1 MNMSQ
6 LARNTH
12 PLGPK
17 LIGIVG
23 AAVALAIVVTF
34 MSVPFLVRREPP
46 AIGDYR
52 LGALMAS
59 PDVKL
64 FPNGT
69 FLLTLTFK
77 DGAGELA
84 DANSISVTAQMAGM
98 PPNSIEI
105 SKVSRGVYR
114 GAGLFPMPGRWVF
127 RVQTPDGTVEIPA
140 GSPGSF

>member
-1 MNMSQ
+1 MNMTQ

-23 AAVALAIVVTF
+23 AAVALAIIVAF
-34 MSVPFLVRREPP
+34 MSVPFLVRQDPP

-52 LGALMAS
+52 LGELTAS
-59 PDVKL
+59 PEVKV

-69 FLLTLTFK
+69 FLLTLTLR
-77 DGAGELA
+77 DGAGDLA
-84 DANSISVTAQMAGM
+84 DSDQISVTAQMAGM
-98 PPNSIEI
+98 QPNPLEI
-105 SKVSRGVYR
+105 SKVSTGVYR

-127 RVQTPDGTVEIPA
+127 RVQTADGAAQIPA
-140 GSPGSF
+140 GSQGSF